1 MSTAEGS
8 ERTSDRLLAAFLVGA
23 AGPLTGLLAVLLL
36 PFPTSEGTGDL
47 TELPGLMAETMA
59 ALLLVVLVVLP
70 LMAIATFVA
79 FVLTGASHPFLAG
92 IAAVVLAPVWNWVVE
107 ALPLPGLPAY
117 LAVLGLLP
125 ATIRFLVPT
134 RTPRPDFRP
143 LETDPSG

>member
-1 MSTAEGS
+1 MSCRTLADMSTAEGS

-23 AGPLTGLLAVLLL
+23 AGPLTGLLAVL
-36 PFPTSEGTGDL
+36 
-47 TELPGLMAETMA
+47 
-59 ALLLVVLVVLP
+59 VVLP
-70 LMAIATFVA
+70 LMAIATFAA

-134 RTPRPDFRP
+134 RAPRPDFRP

>member
-1 MSTAEGS
+1 
-8 ERTSDRLLAAFLVGA
+8 
-23 AGPLTGLLAVLLL
+23 
-36 PFPTSEGTGDL
+36 
-47 TELPGLMAETMA
+47 
-59 ALLLVVLVVLP
+59 
-70 LMAIATFVA
+70 MAIATFAA

-134 RTPRPDFRP
+134 RAPTGLQTAGDRSVRMIGGPEAWTATVCSACAPREPSLLLMVQPSLSMKMSSVLCRNHGSMAMTRP
-143 LETDPSG
+143 AFSG